1 MRATGLYDGLGAFIS
16 LRKVTAWHMK
26 CKRGCITPED
36 TYLKAK
42 WFRFDQHA
50 PQELAAVTIEKL
62 SDPAL
67 WPSLS
72 VTLPLPGKLKL
83 PGRNEPRI
91 TQRRMMR

>member
-1 MRATGLYDGLGAFIS
+1 MT
-16 LRKVTAWHMK
+16 RK
-26 CKRGCITPED
+26 RERITPED

-67 WPSLS
+67 WPSLPVAPPS
-72 VTLPLPGKLKL
+72 GQASGP
-83 PGRNEPRI
+83 E
-91 TQRRMMR
+91 